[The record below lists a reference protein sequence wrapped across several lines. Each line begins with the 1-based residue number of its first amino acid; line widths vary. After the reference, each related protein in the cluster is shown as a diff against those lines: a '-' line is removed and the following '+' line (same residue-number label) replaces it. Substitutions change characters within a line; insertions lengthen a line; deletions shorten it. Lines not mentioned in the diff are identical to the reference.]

1 MRSGALVA
9 ASMVCAVA
17 TCPVATL
24 AASSSAVAAPTPR
37 PSSSA
42 VTRSPSPGPTLPPVT
57 RVLDPALSVGGP
69 GLAPM
74 DTVLLDAPA
83 GVPAPPVVA
92 DVAWLV
98 ADADTGE
105 VLAARNPHAPL
116 LPASTLKAL
125 TAIHLLPRLDPA
137 AVLTATSIESDAEGT
152 RVGMVAGQ
160 TYTAAQLFEALVM
173 SSANDAAY
181 GLSTLNG
188 GIPTTVTELNAL
200 ADELGAHDTVVV
212 DPSGLDAPGQQ
223 SSAYDLALIGRAALA
238 NPDYVRLATTR
249 TSTFPGRWVRGGL
262 TRPTYA
268 IGNHNRLLWNYPG
281 TVGVKNGFTK
291 AAHRTFIGAARRDG
305 RTYLVTEM
313 YGTGS
318 SWRPA
323 ASLLDWA
330 FAHGDKVTPI
340 GRLVDRGEVPE
351 PPAPARVREDASAGT
366 SSDEQPVTDV
376 ASRDTGPRDG
386 VLASLTALA
395 KRATS
400 GDPLPG
406 LVPLGGLVALASV
419 LVASRARRTARRREG
434 RGPRA

>member
-1 MRSGALVA
+1 MRSAALVA
-9 ASMVCAVA
+9 AAATFAVPA
-17 TCPVATL
+17 VVG
-24 AASSSAVAAPTPR
+24 ASPALAAPTPT
-37 PSSSA
+37 A
-42 VTRSPSPGPTLPPVT
+42 VPPATAAASPSPSPTLPAV
-57 RVLDPALSVGGP
+57 RHVLDPARSVGGP

-83 GVPAPPVVA
+83 GVPAPPAVA
-92 DVAWLV
+92 DVAWLI

-137 AVLTATSIESDAEGT
+137 AVLTATATESGAAGT

-160 TYTAAQLFEALVM
+160 TYTATQLFEALVM

-181 GLSTLNG
+181 GLSALNG

-238 NPDYVRLATTR
+238 NPEYVRLATTK
-249 TSTFPGRWVRGGL
+249 TSAFPARVDRASR
-262 TRPTYA
+262 TRPAYA

-281 TVGVKNGFTK
+281 TLGVKNGFTK
-291 AAHRTFIGAARRDG
+291 AAHRTFIGAARRGG

-330 FAHGDKVTPI
+330 FAHGDEVRPI
-340 GRLVDRGEVPE
+340 GRLVDRGEVPV
-351 PPAPARVREDASAGT
+351 PPAPATARGDTARGT
-366 SSDEQPVTDV
+366 SSDEDTSSVVAAMTTPRAPSGAVTP
-376 ASRDTGPRDG
+376 S
-386 VLASLTALA
+386 
-395 KRATS
+395 
-400 GDPLPG
+400 
-406 LVPLGGLVALASV
+406 LVPLAGGAV
-419 LVASRARRTARRREG
+419 LLGLLLLTRARR
-434 RGPRA
+434 RGKG

>member
-1 MRSGALVA
+1 MRSGALA
-9 ASMVCAVA
+9 AAAA
-17 TCPVATL
+17 TFAAAALVGSSPAL
-24 AASSSAVAAPTPR
+24 AAPTPTPTPTPR
-37 PSSSA
+37 PSA
-42 VTRSPSPGPTLPPVT
+42 PAAPSPSPSPTLPAVT
-57 RVLDPALSVGGP
+57 HVLDPAQSVGGP

-74 DTVLLDAPA
+74 DTVLVDAPA
-83 GVPAPPVVA
+83 GVPAPPAVA

-105 VLAARNPHAPL
+105 ILAARNPHAPL

-137 AVLTATSIESDAEGT
+137 TVLTATATESDAHGT
-152 RVGMVAGQ
+152 RVGMVPGQ
-160 TYTAAQLFEALVM
+160 TYTAGQLFEALVM

-188 GIPTTVTELNAL
+188 GIPRTVTELNAL

-223 SSAYDLALIGRAALA
+223 SSAYDLALIGRAAIA
-238 NPDYVRLATTR
+238 NPDYVRLATTK
-249 TSTFPGRWVRGGL
+249 TSTFPARADRASR

-281 TVGVKNGFTK
+281 TLGVKNGWTR

-305 RTYLVTEM
+305 RTYIVTEM

-330 FAHGDKVTPI
+330 FAHGDEVRPV
-340 GRLVDRGEVPE
+340 GRLVERGEVPV
-351 PPAPARVREDASAGT
+351 PPTPTAAREDSPPGTSAGDD
-366 SSDEQPVTDV
+366 SSAVVAVMSTPRAPTGVVTP
-376 ASRDTGPRDG
+376 S
-386 VLASLTALA
+386 LAPLA
-395 KRATS
+395 
-400 GDPLPG
+400 
-406 LVPLGGLVALASV
+406 GGAVLVALL
-419 LVASRARRTARRREG
+419 LVTRSSRLRPSRVRRDRPGGVRRRRPGG
-434 RGPRA
+434 RHRD

>member
-1 MRSGALVA
+1 SAPA
-9 ASMVCAVA
+9 AA
-17 TCPVATL
+17 
-24 AASSSAVAAPTPR
+24 
-37 PSSSA
+37 
-42 VTRSPSPGPTLPPVT
+42 SPSPSPSLPAVT
-57 RVLDPALSVGGP
+57 RVLDPARSVGGP
-69 GLAPM
+69 GLAKM
-74 DTVLLDAPA
+74 DTVLVDAPA
-83 GVPAPPVVA
+83 GVPAPPAVA

-125 TAIHLLPRLDPA
+125 TAIHLLPRLDRA
-137 AVLTATSIESDAEGT
+137 AVLTATAAEADADGT
-152 RVGMVAGQ
+152 RVGMVTGQ

-181 GLSTLNG
+181 GLSALNG
-188 GIPTTVTELNAL
+188 GIPATVTELNAL

-223 SSAYDLALIGRAALA
+223 SSAYDLALIGRAAIA
-238 NPDYVRLATTR
+238 NPDYVRLATTK

-281 TVGVKNGFTK
+281 TLGVKNGFTK
-291 AAHRTFIGAARRDG
+291 AARRTFIGAARRDG

-318 SWRPA
+318 RWRPA

-340 GRLVDRGEVPE
+340 GRLVERGEVPV
-351 PPAPARVREDASAGT
+351 PPAPPTGRDAGSDGTGDDDAGSDARLGDTAAAPT
-366 SSDEQPVTDV
+366 SSSD
-376 ASRDTGPRDG
+376 PRTP
-386 VLASLTALA
+386 S
-395 KRATS
+395 
-400 GDPLPG
+400 PLPWVG
-406 LVPLGGLVALASV
+406 GAVPVAV
-419 LVASRARRTARRREG
+419 LLLHSLRRRRTRRQD
-434 RGPRA
+434 

>member
-1 MRSGALVA
+1 MRSAARAAAAATFAVA
-9 ASMVCAVA
+9 AVVG
-17 TCPVATL
+17 
-24 AASSSAVAAPTPR
+24 SSPAMAAPTPR
-37 PSSSA
+37 PSA
-42 VTRSPSPGPTLPPVT
+42 PAAPPSPSPTLPAVT
-57 RVLDPALSVGGP
+57 HVLDPARSVGGP

-83 GVPAPPVVA
+83 GVPAPPAVA
-92 DVAWLV
+92 DVAWLI

-137 AVLTATSIESDAEGT
+137 SVLTATATESDADGT

-181 GLSTLNG
+181 GLSALNG

-223 SSAYDLALIGRAALA
+223 SSAYDLALIGRAAIA
-238 NPDYVRLATTR
+238 NPDYVRLATTK
-249 TSTFPGRWVRGGL
+249 TSTFPARADRASR

-281 TVGVKNGFTK
+281 TLGVKNGFTK
-291 AAHRTFIGAARRDG
+291 AAHRTFIGAARRGG

-330 FAHGDKVTPI
+330 FAHGDEVRPV
-340 GRLVDRGEVPE
+340 GRLVDRGEVPV
-351 PPAPARVREDASAGT
+351 PPAPAPDREEAATGAADAGEDSGEG
-366 SSDEQPVTDV
+366 SGVV
-376 ASRDTGPRDG
+376 AALTTPRGP
-386 VLASLTALA
+386 
-395 KRATS
+395 S
-400 GDPLPG
+400 GAVNPS
-406 LVPLGGLVALASV
+406 LVPIVGGAALVGLL
-419 LVASRARRTARRREG
+419 LVTRRRS
-434 RGPRA
+434 RRRD